1 MSNTTTRAR
10 DLARELQDTPPLLQN
25 SSDYGESTERAHAHR
40 IVKAAKHIA
49 ALLIAALLIALSDEN
64 AKLLD
69 ALVGMVAQHCAWHDG
84 LLHDN
89 ALSADEDAID
99 VLMNMGAIRM
109 VSEKP
114 LAYDWIPQQEAA
126 P

>member
-1 MSNTTTRAR
+1 MSNTTRAR
-10 DLARELQDTPPLLQN
+10 DLAQQLSE
-25 SSDYGESTERAHAHR
+25 
-40 IVKAAKHIA
+40 
-49 ALLIAALLIALSDEN
+49 LSDEN
-64 AKLLD
+64 ERLLD
-69 ALVGMVAQHCAWHDG
+69 ALVGMVAQHCSWSDG

-114 LAYDWIPQQEAA
+114 LAYDWIPQQEAT

>member
-1 MSNTTTRAR
+1 MSNTTTTRA
-10 DLARELQDTPPLLQN
+10 LAQQLSELSTLMHAPPETRSEQSYN
-25 SSDYGESTERAHAHR
+25 APGNFMWFHA
-40 IVKAAKHIA
+40 ADIA
-49 ALLIAALLIALSDEN
+49 ALLVQLSDEN

-69 ALVGMVAQHCAWHDG
+69 ALVGMVAQHCAWRDS

-114 LAYDWIPQQEAA
+114 LAYDWIPQQEATL
-126 P
+126 

>member
-49 ALLIAALLIALSDEN
+49 ALLVQLSDEN
-64 AKLLD
+64 ERLLD

>member
-1 MSNTTTRAR
+1 MSNTTRAR
-10 DLARELQDTPPLLQN
+10 DLAQQLSE
-25 SSDYGESTERAHAHR
+25 
-40 IVKAAKHIA
+40 
-49 ALLIAALLIALSDEN
+49 LSDEN
-64 AKLLD
+64 ERLLD
-69 ALVGMVAQHCAWHDG
+69 ALIGMVAQHCAWSDG

-114 LAYDWIPQQEAA
+114 LAYDWIPQQEAT